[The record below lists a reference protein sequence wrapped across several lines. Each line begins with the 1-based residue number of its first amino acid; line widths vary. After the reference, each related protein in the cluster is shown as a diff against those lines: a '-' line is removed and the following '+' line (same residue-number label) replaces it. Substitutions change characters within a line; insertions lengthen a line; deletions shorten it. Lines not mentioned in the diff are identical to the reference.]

1 MLEIIGAI
9 IGFGFLLFLLVYS
22 FRMMEKEKKEI
33 REYRQELLNSISQ
46 ISLTIEEVFKE
57 RY

>member
-9 IGFGFLLFLLVYS
+9 IGFGFLLFLMVYS

-33 REYRQELLNSISQ
+33 AIYRENFVNALNNIANA
-46 ISLTIEEVFKE
+46 IKGIE
-57 RY
+57 